1 MNRRRSIA
9 KRRQAGISSVE
20 VLIVLMVSTVMVI
33 AGGRQWKSYA
43 DRQANM
49 SSAQQMK
56 LVTDAA
62 GRYIKDNYAAVSALA
77 TPTAPALITLDMLR
91 NTGYLPASFADQNA
105 YGQSYNV
112 LALEPTPNKLQ
123 TLVVTRN
130 GDPIKELYMIDIAKQ
145 IGAQGGYIST
155 LDASVATGSFGGW
168 STSLAPYGGSTGS
181 GHLAS
186 ALFFEDG
193 ALVNDYLYRN
203 AVPGHPEVNEMNT
216 AINMKGNNLNN
227 AGAVNAQSANIS
239 GNADIVGETYT
250 GGWFRSRGDT
260 GFYNEKHN
268 GGWYMTDPGWVR
280 SYADKGVYTGGEMRA
295 GKLTSTGRTEV
306 GEYLQLD
313 GVAAENTGCSPNGL
327 LGRDAS
333 GMGLFCK
340 DGLWKGSSIGPGKLV
355 NAGFYMGSV
364 TRTNPTSSPMFVNA
378 YGGNGLGG
386 TCTNRYEMTAS
397 VWDGAWIIV
406 AQSQHTYDVGI
417 KTTSVSFMVP
427 GGSSYTVTSNPYTC
441 GLGQIGL
448 TEFTQ

>member
-1 MNRRRSIA
+1 
-9 KRRQAGISSVE
+9 
-20 VLIVLMVSTVMVI
+20 MVSTAMVI
-33 AGGRQWKSYA
+33 AGAQQWKLYSN
-43 DRQANM
+43 RQMNT

-56 LVTDAA
+56 LVTEAA

-77 TPTAPALITLDMLR
+77 TPTTPALITLDMLR
-91 NTGYLPASFADQNA
+91 NTGYLPAGFADQNA
-105 YGQSYNV
+105 FGQSYNV
-112 LALEPTPNKLQ
+112 LAIEPTPNKLQ
-123 TLVVTRN
+123 SLVVTRN
-130 GDPIKELYMIDIAKQ
+130 GDPINELSMIDIAKQ

-155 LDASVATGSFGGW
+155 LNASVATGSFGGW

-227 AGAVNAQSANIS
+227 AGVVNAQTANIS
-239 GNADIVGETYT
+239 GNADIAGETYT

-280 SYADKGVYTGGEMRA
+280 SYADKGVLTGGEMRA
-295 GKLTSTGRTEV
+295 GKLTSTGRAEV
-306 GEYLQLD
+306 GEYLQLG
-313 GVAAENTGCSPNGL
+313 GVAAENTACSPNGL

-340 DGLWKGSSIGPGKLV
+340 DGLWKGSSVGKGKLV
-355 NAGFYMGSV
+355 NAGFYMGTV
-364 TRTNPTSSPMFVNA
+364 TRTNPTSSPMLVTAFGG
-378 YGGNGLGG
+378 YGVGG
-386 TCTNRYEMTAS
+386 TCTNVYQMTAA
-397 VWDGAWIIV
+397 VWDGAWV
-406 AQSQHTYDVGI
+406 VVGDTQQTYNLGV
-417 KTTSVSFMVP
+417 KSTFLSFMVP
-427 GGSSYTVTSNPYTC
+427 GGSSYTVSSAPYLC
-441 GLGQIGL
+441 GQGQISL
-448 TEFTQ
+448 SEFTQ